1 MMKQEIDLQQRSIL
15 YENYVA
21 RQVFGVRGVFASAPV
36 DFFFYYT
43 YSFFFFFNVSILTRI
58 LSRIEYKC
66 IGFESMNYF

>member
-36 DFFFYYT
+36 DFFFNIHIV
-43 YSFFFFFNVSILTRI
+43 FFL
-58 LSRIEYKC
+58 
-66 IGFESMNYF
+66 

>member
-43 YSFFFFFNVSILTRI
+43 YSFFFFLMFRSSLVYYHELNISV
-58 LSRIEYKC
+58 
-66 IGFESMNYF
+66 